1 MERWIASFV
10 KNLEISKFF
19 FICFKFVK
27 ERHID

>member
-1 MERWIASFV
+1 MERWIDSFV

-19 FICFKFVK
+19 FCFKFVK